1 MTEILLPENNSLYRE
16 FLDYYRFRVS
26 RQGYQTIKNLC
37 RYVIVWFEKKGI
49 PLEEATIQDAM
60 EYRKELYDPEDGQKV
75 SAGSIYNRLKMGR
88 KLFKFMVKFGKRQT
102 NPFLE
107 VRYPRLPDGISRN
120 ILNEMQMNR
129 LMDALSM
136 FHNAETADKRLEKYR
151 AHVAAV
157 LLYATGMRISEAAGL
172 LPEDV
177 DIKRREV
184 IIHSGKGGKSR
195 IAFLT
200 GYAADVLDYY
210 IRYGRPTLLK
220 RRWRKHGNRLF
231 GADVATLASAVNREL
246 KKTCK
251 ELKIPVITC
260 HGLRHSLGAHLLHAG
275 CDVRH
280 IQIILGHD
288 KLNSTQRYTRVD
300 RDDLKNII
308 DRYSPQKP
316 VPIPVIVQERNAA

>member
-1 MTEILLPENNSLYRE
+1 M
-16 FLDYYRFRVS
+16 
-26 RQGYQTIKNLC
+26 K
-37 RYVIVWFEKKGI
+37 
-49 PLEEATIQDAM
+49 
-60 EYRKELYDPEDGQKV
+60 YRKELYEPGQKI
-75 SAGSIYNRLKMGR
+75 SAGSVYNRLKMGR
-88 KLFKFMVKFGKRQT
+88 KLFRFMVKFGKRQT

-136 FHNAETADKRLEKYR
+136 FHNADTSDKRLEKYR

-177 DIKRREV
+177 DVKRREV
-184 IIHSGKGGKSR
+184 IIRNGKGGKSR

-210 IRYGRPTLLK
+210 IRYGRPALLE
-220 RRWRKHGNRLF
+220 RGWRKHGSRLF
-231 GADVATLASAVNREL
+231 GADTATLASAVNREL
-246 KKTCK
+246 RKTCT

-260 HGLRHSLGAHLLHAG
+260 HGFRHSLGTHLLHAG
-275 CDVRH
+275 CDMRH
-280 IQIILGHD
+280 IQMILGHD
-288 KLNSTQRYTRVD
+288 KLNSTQQYTRVD

-308 DRYSPQKP
+308 DRYSPPRP
-316 VPIPVIVQERNAA
+316 VPAPVHGRNAA

>member
-1 MTEILLPENNSLYRE
+1 MTTILSPKNVTLYRE

-26 RQGYQTIKNLC
+26 LQGYQTIKNLS
-37 RYVIVWFEKKGI
+37 RSVIAWFEKKGI

-60 EYRKELYDPEDGQKV
+60 EFRKELYEPEGGQKI
-75 SAGSIYNRLKMGR
+75 SAGTVYNRLKMGR
-88 KLFKFMVKFGKRQT
+88 KLFRFMVKFGKRQT

-136 FHNAETADKRLEKYR
+136 FHNEDASEKRLEKYR
-151 AHVAAV
+151 AHVASV

-184 IIHSGKGGKSR
+184 IIREGKGGKSR
-195 IAFLT
+195 IALLT

-210 IRYGRPTLLK
+210 IRYGRPALLK
-220 RRWRKHGNRLF
+220 RGWRKHGSRLF
-231 GADVATLASAVNREL
+231 GADTATLASAVNREL

-260 HGLRHSLGAHLLHAG
+260 HGFRHSLGTHLLHAG

-280 IQIILGHD
+280 IQMILGHD

-308 DRYSPQKP
+308 DRYSAPRLVP
-316 VPIPVIVQERNAA
+316 VPGRSAA